1 MKVIRKEPG
10 KAPEIVEVENEL
22 EALQKAVGGYIET
35 FTFAVDACVICNE
48 EGFNIGLPYNTRV
61 GRCHFFGPILI
72 VGTDGEELTD
82 VPQPETTAELLWPTA
97 RHKK

>member
-1 MKVIRKEPG
+1 MNVIRKEPG
-10 KAPEIVEVENEL
+10 KAPEIVEIENEL

-48 EGFNIGLPYNTRV
+48 EGRMKGRPYNTTL
-61 GRCHFFGPILI
+61 GRTSF
-72 VGTDGEELTD
+72 VGTILVVGIEGEAFTD
-82 VPQPETTAELLWPTA
+82 VPQPEITMELLWPTA